1 MSTRNVTFRLAVTLC
16 LAALPALAQSEYGRW
31 EVGGDVGY
39 GIYRNGTIFSSA
51 GVATA
56 GIRNRFAAGAVV
68 AEDLYEHF
76 TGEIRY
82 QYQDGH
88 PFLSSGSVFKDIQG
102 QSHALTYDALF
113 QIKRRS
119 SKIRPFI
126 AAGVGGKYYATVG
139 PPPVPQPI
147 PAIAILTNVSQ
158 WEAVG
163 SFGGGVKYHIG
174 DHILLRGDFRDYV
187 TAFPKSQ
194 LRPAPNATARGIF
207 QQFTPMFG
215 VSAVF

>member
-1 MSTRNVTFRLAVTLC
+1 MLC

-31 EVGGDVGY
+31 EVGGDIGY

-51 GVATA
+51 GTATA
-56 GIRNRFAAGAVV
+56 GIRNRFTAGAVV

-88 PFLSSGSVFKDIQG
+88 PFLATGSIAKDIQG
-102 QSHALTYDALF
+102 QSHTLVYDALF

-126 AAGVGGKYYATVG
+126 VAGVGGKYYATVG

-158 WEAVG
+158 WKAVG

-174 DHILLRGDFRDYV
+174 EHILLRGDFRDYV
-187 TAFPKSQ
+187 TGFPKSQ

-207 QQFTPMFG
+207 QQFTLMFG
-215 VSAVF
+215 ISAVF

>member
-1 MSTRNVTFRLAVTLC
+1 MRPVPSAVSTRNVTFRLAVTLC

-39 GIYRNGTIFSSA
+39 GIYRNGTIFSPA

-126 AAGVGGKYYATVG
+126 VAGVGGKYY
-139 PPPVPQPI
+139 
-147 PAIAILTNVSQ
+147 S
-158 WEAVG
+158 
-163 SFGGGVKYHIG
+163 H
-174 DHILLRGDFRDYV
+174 R
-187 TAFPKSQ
+187 
-194 LRPAPNATARGIF
+194 RPASGPAAYPVHRDF
-207 QQFTPMFG
+207 
-215 VSAVF
+215 

>member
-1 MSTRNVTFRLAVTLC
+1 MSTQNVTFRLAAILC
-16 LAALPALAQSEYGRW
+16 LAALPAIAQPEYGRW
-31 EVGGDVGY
+31 EIGGDIGY
-39 GIYRNGTIFSSA
+39 GAYRNGTIYSP
-51 GVATA
+51 GGDATA
-56 GIRNRFAAGAVV
+56 GIRNRFAAGAVLC
-68 AEDLYEHF
+68 EDLYEHF
-76 TGEIRY
+76 SGEIRY

-88 PFLSSGSVFKDIQG
+88 PFLSSGSVAKDIQG

-126 AAGVGGKYYATVG
+126 AAGVGGKYYSTVG

-147 PAIAILTNVSQ
+147 PSIATLNNIGQ
-158 WEAVG
+158 WEAVA
-163 SFGGGVKYHIG
+163 SLGGGVKYHIG
-174 DHILLRGDFRDYV
+174 QYLVLRGDFRDYL

-194 LRPAPNATARGIF
+194 LRPAPNGTARGIF

-215 VSAVF
+215 VSCVF